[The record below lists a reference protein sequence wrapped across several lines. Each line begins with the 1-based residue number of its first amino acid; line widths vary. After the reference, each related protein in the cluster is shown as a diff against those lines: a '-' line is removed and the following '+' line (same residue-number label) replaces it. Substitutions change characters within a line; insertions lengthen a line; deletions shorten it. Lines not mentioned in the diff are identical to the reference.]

1 MNIDPIT
8 ILLIVGAVA
17 VVAALAGKKS
27 KGSKCTGDMLA
38 ETNAWR
44 AKGATAGGV
53 TYPPVPP
60 VSIDPT
66 LQHVA
71 NLFAADLANNKIQAG
86 HIGSDG
92 STFTDRL
99 NRAGYR
105 WSWAGENT
113 AAGTDGA
120 AATIAAFAA
129 SPSHCPTLMSAR
141 ATRCGLACAS
151 ADGRAYW
158 VQVMG
163 RPA

>member
-1 MNIDPIT
+1 MDT
-8 ILLIVGAVA
+8 TTVLIVIA
-17 VVAALAGKKS
+17 VVALVAVIASQSRS
-27 KGSKCTGDMLA
+27 KGSKCSGDMLA

-66 LQHVA
+66 LQHIA
-71 NLFAADLANNKIQAG
+71 NLFAADLATHKIQAG

-99 NRAGYR
+99 NRVGYR

>member
-1 MNIDPIT
+1 MDT
-8 ILLIVGAVA
+8 TTVLIVIA
-17 VVAALAGKKS
+17 VVALVAVIASESKS
-27 KGSKCTGDMLA
+27 KGSKCSGDMLA

-44 AKGATAGGV
+44 ARGAVVGGV

-60 VSIDPT
+60 VAIDPT

-71 NLFAADLANNKIQAG
+71 NLFAADLAAHKIQAG

-92 STFTDRL
+92 STFADRL
-99 NRAGYR
+99 NRVGYR

-129 SPSHCPTLMSAR
+129 SPSHCPTLMSPK